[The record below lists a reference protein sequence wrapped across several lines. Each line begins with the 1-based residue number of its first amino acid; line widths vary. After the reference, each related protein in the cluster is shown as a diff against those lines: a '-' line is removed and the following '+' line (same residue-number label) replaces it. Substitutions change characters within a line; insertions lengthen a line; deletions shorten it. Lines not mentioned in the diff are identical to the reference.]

1 MVMCKWVP
9 RHCPQV
15 GEDEC
20 CLPRAGPQQVLEAG
34 NAGGALPSMG
44 LPDLWML
51 TSCPLRPQA
60 LKAAFLHYSQF
71 SVSFKSHG
79 DKIRMPSSIKESESV
94 SCSVLFHFCSP
105 MDW

>member
-1 MVMCKWVP
+1 MQEEPSLDGAPRPLDAPHLVP
-9 RHCPQV
+9 SDLRLSKQ
-15 GEDEC
+15 
-20 CLPRAGPQQVLEAG
+20 
-34 NAGGALPSMG
+34 PS
-44 LPDLWML
+44 
-51 TSCPLRPQA
+51 
-60 LKAAFLHYSQF
+60 LHYSQF